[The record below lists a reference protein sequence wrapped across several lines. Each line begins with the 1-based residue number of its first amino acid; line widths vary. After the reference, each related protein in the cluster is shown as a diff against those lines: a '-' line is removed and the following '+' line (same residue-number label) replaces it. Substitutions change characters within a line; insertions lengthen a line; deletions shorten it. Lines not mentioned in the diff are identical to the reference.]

1 MAAHTFE
8 VVHLELLKQELLKI
22 IIRNEGWH

>member
-8 VVHLELLKQELLKI
+8 VIHLELLKQELLKI
-22 IIRNEGWH
+22 IIRNGG